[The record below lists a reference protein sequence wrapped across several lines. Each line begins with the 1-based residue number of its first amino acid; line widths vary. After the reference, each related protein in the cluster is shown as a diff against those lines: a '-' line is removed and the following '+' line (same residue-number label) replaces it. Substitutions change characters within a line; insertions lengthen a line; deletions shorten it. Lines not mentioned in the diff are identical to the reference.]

1 MVVLKCVS
9 NILVCVQCS
18 AGFAIFTHKDTRYE
32 FYFEIKTFNAFSGSG
47 IYSSK
52 YYPVDKNNLR
62 TLVNNKSTVYVLS
75 TK

>member
-32 FYFEIKTFNAFSGSG
+32 FLFEIK
-47 IYSSK
+47 
-52 YYPVDKNNLR
+52 KNKCIFRFRNIFLEI
-62 TLVNNKSTVYVLS
+62 LS
-75 TK
+75 C